1 MGRIGLME
9 LIVIL
14 AVVLLLFGPKKL
26 PELAKGMG
34 EAVREFRKG
43 TKDLDDA
50 INQPVFPENQKT
62 ETNNAPTV
70 ENAKKQNT
78 EEEKKEEEEEN

>member
-9 LIVIL
+9 LLVVL

-43 TKDLDDA
+43 TQELDDA

-62 ETNNAPTV
+62 ETKNAPTV
-70 ENAKKQNT
+70 ENAKEQNT
-78 EEEKKEEEEEN
+78 EEDN